1 MFCSSL
7 IFIKSKDKSLVHI
20 KDNLSVKG
28 VIDYIGINSRNYVN
42 TTLNIN
48 LHKNDE
54 LDFLK
59 ESIEDIEK
67 IYEDTIKEINKPKGK
82 PNLSFE
88 VKDMDELIN
97 KNSQSDNKN
106 EGEKQGE
113 KEEI

>member
-1 MFCSSL
+1 MKKYRREKRREAEKENYSEK
-7 IFIKSKDKSLVHI
+7 IK
-20 KDNLSVKG
+20 
-28 VIDYIGINSRNYVN
+28 R
-42 TTLNIN
+42 
-48 LHKNDE
+48 
-54 LDFLK
+54 FL
-59 ESIEDIEK
+59 EDIEK